1 MDTRID
7 NSNLQTLVLARNKK
21 RITGGKISGEDLR
34 KRARQGA
41 ETFAPNHL
49 QLQAAEV
56 QEKIKQAVQDYK
68 TIKKASNR

>member
-1 MDTRID
+1 LYWQGSRK
-7 NSNLQTLVLARNKK
+7 QVYRE
-21 RITGGKISGEDLR
+21 KISGEVLK

-56 QEKIKQAVQDYK
+56 QEKIKQAAQDYK